1 MQSLNL
7 GWQNQKAD
15 LNHIWIR
22 RINSLVLELNLWFK
36 WIIKAN
42 WKADLVSQAR
52 SKKSKI

>member
-15 LNHIWIR
+15 LNNIRIR

-36 WIIKAN
+36 WIVKAY
-42 WKADLVSQAR
+42 WKADLVSQAI